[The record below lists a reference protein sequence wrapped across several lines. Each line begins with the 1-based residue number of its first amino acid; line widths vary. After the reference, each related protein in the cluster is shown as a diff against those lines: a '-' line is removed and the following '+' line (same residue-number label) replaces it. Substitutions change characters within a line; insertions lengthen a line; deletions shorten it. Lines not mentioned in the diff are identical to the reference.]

1 MYSKILVPVDGSIT
15 SDHGLDEAIGLAKL
29 SGGQIKL
36 MHVCDMQSLVTF
48 PDAGLALTPEFLA
61 LMREGSAALL
71 ARCRAKVEAAGV
83 AVDLALSEVYGARV
97 SDQVIDEA
105 RRWGAEIIVIGTH
118 GRRGL
123 GRALLGS
130 DAEQIVRHSPVPVL
144 LVRAPEAVSAA

>member
-48 PDAGLALTPEFLA
+48 PDSGMSLSPEFFT
-61 LMREGSAALL
+61 LMREGSQALL
-71 ARCRAKVEAAGV
+71 ARCRAQVEAAGV
-83 AVDLALSEVYGARV
+83 AVDVVLSEVYGARV

-130 DAEQIVRHSPVPVL
+130 DAELIARYSPVPVL
-144 LVRAPEAVSAA
+144 LVRGPAAASAA